1 MHSLTM
7 ERCLGR
13 MEYMLSPD
21 EKDPLLTQK
30 GRQELW
36 KRIQDMA
43 REIDRQDREINE
55 LREELAR
62 TRKQFDEYKKR
73 HPEMVGI
80 KNGKAYIASIDS
92 KRDANGTGRKPGAQP
107 GHPPHFRHVPAHI
120 DDSVEVPVDRCP
132 ECGCTELG
140 KPSFRTRVVEG
151 IRRPEPYAVE
161 YAIQRRYCRQCGK
174 LVEGSVPD
182 ALPGCTID
190 LQTMLVI
197 VWMRIAHRMT
207 EQSVAEAMGIL
218 FGLCISEGEVAG
230 ACKLVAR
237 AFEPFYR
244 TMLRDIRD
252 APSRHMDETT
262 WRIDGRSAWMWTFV
276 EKWTT
281 VFVIRYSRGHDV
293 PLEVLGK
300 HAPGVNIT
308 DRYRAYDALASQ
320 TGDSQQYCWAHI
332 LLDAKELSDF
342 YGDEGAEI
350 YGTLCSL
357 YAEAK
362 TYGHHGSV
370 EDEQRLIHALG
381 ALDHS
386 YSNEKCSSFVRSLL
400 SATDKLFLFVRM
412 DIDSTNNEAEREIR
426 PMVVRRKVSGGSRSD
441 AGAETTGRLA
451 SVIQT
456 LRKRRMDLF
465 TDGAKL
471 MKPSTG

>member
-1 MHSLTM
+1 
-7 ERCLGR
+7 
-13 MEYMLSPD
+13 MLEHIREL
-21 EKDPLLTQK
+21 EKQVEEQK
-30 GRQELW
+30 
-36 KRIQDMA
+36 
-43 REIDRQDREINE
+43 
-55 LREELAR
+55 EELEQ
-62 TRKQFDEYKKR
+62 TRKQFDEYRKR
-73 HPEMVGI
+73 HPEMVGV

-92 KRDANGTGRKPGAQP
+92 RSEGEGTGRKPGAQP
-107 GHPPHFRHVPAHI
+107 GHPPHFRPVPAHI
-120 DDSVEVPVDRCP
+120 DGTVEVPVDSCP

-174 LVEGSVPD
+174 LVEGIVPD

-190 LQTMLVI
+190 IHTMLVI

-207 EQSVAEAMGIL
+207 EQSVAEAMGTL
-218 FGLCISEGEVAG
+218 FGLGISEGEVAN
-230 ACKLVAR
+230 ACKLVAN
-237 AFEPFYR
+237 AFEPFYQS
-244 TMLRDIRD
+244 MLRDIRD

-308 DRYRAYDALASQ
+308 DRYRAYDTLASE
-320 TGDSQQYCWAHI
+320 TGDSQQYCWAHM
-332 LLDAKELSDF
+332 LLDARELSDF

-362 TYGHHGSV
+362 TYNHHGSAG
-370 EDEQRLIHALG
+370 DERRLIHALG
-381 ALDHS
+381 ALNHS
-386 YSNEKCSSFVRSLL
+386 YGNEKCSSFVRSLL

-412 DIDSTNNEAEREIR
+412 DIESTNNAAEREIR
-426 PMVVRRKVSGGSRSD
+426 PMVANRKVSGGSRSD
-441 AGAETTGRLA
+441 AGAETTSKLA
-451 SVIQT
+451 SVVQT
-456 LRKRRMDLF
+456 LRKRKMDLF
-465 TDGAKL
+465 TDGTKL
-471 MKPSTG
+471 IRLSTG

>member
-1 MHSLTM
+1 MHSLTA

-13 MEYMLSPD
+13 MKYLLSPD
-21 EKDPLLTQK
+21 ENDPLLTQK

-55 LREELAR
+55 LREELTR

-73 HPEMVGI
+73 HPEMVGV
-80 KNGKAYIASIDS
+80 KNGKAYIASIDRKS
-92 KRDANGTGRKPGAQP
+92 EGEGTGRKPGAQP
-107 GHPPHFRHVPAHI
+107 GHQPHSRPVPAHI
-120 DDSVEVPVDRCP
+120 DETVEVPVDSCP

-207 EQSVAEAMGIL
+207 EQSVAEAMGTL
-218 FGLCISEGEVAG
+218 FGLEISEGEVVN
-230 ACKLVAR
+230 ACKLVAN
-237 AFEPFYR
+237 AFEPFYQS
-244 TMLRDIRD
+244 MLRDIRD

-281 VFVIRYSRGHDV
+281 VFVVRYSRGHDV

-308 DRYRAYDALASQ
+308 DRYRAYDTLASK

-332 LLDAKELSDF
+332 LLDAKELSGF

-362 TYGHHGSV
+362 TYDHHGSV
-370 EDEQRLIHALG
+370 EDERRLIHALG

-386 YSNEKCSSFVRSLL
+386 YSNGKCSSFVRSLL

-412 DIDSTNNEAEREIR
+412 DIESTNNEAERTIR
-426 PMVVRRKVSGGSRSD
+426 PMVVNRKVSGGSRSD
-441 AGAETTGRLA
+441 AGAETTGKLA
-451 SVIQT
+451 SVVQT
-456 LRKRRMDLF
+456 LKKRKMDLF
-465 TDGAKL
+465 TDGARL
-471 MKPSTG
+471 IRPSTG